1 MDACIILAFLVYY
14 GAKINIS
21 IGKTMIF
28 HESFIKTKEKKK
40 KALSSLL
47 MKGLLFRKSGG
58 LLLSRIA
65 LQYHR
70 RRRA

>member
-1 MDACIILAFLVYY
+1 MLFL
-14 GAKINIS
+14 
-21 IGKTMIF
+21 
-28 HESFIKTKEKKK
+28 EKVNE

-47 MKGLLFRKSGG
+47 MKGLLMKSGG

-70 RRRA
+70 RKRA